1 MLTKRVKSILIE
13 HNGILT
19 LDQAV
24 ENGLTKESIR
34 KAHLRGDLVKLEG
47 GIYLLDNS
55 YSDELYTTQL
65 RFSKGVYSHETA
77 VMLHSLTT
85 YSPFDYHLTF
95 PRGYHLINPEK
106 NYIYPH
112 HISVDKFNIGV
123 VKMDSW
129 HGNPIF
135 VTDLERTVID
145 MMNNRKAFPG
155 IVDEMINNYFWTED
169 KNIDKLKKYANA
181 FGVQKEVEAK
191 VINLVK

>member
-1 MLTKRVKSILIE
+1 MLTKRVKNIFIE

-34 KAHLRGDLVKLEG
+34 KAHLRGDLIKLEG

-77 VMLHSLTT
+77 VMLHSLST
-85 YSPFDYHLTF
+85 YSPFVYHLTF
-95 PRGYHLINPEK
+95 PRGYHLTNPEK
-106 NYIYPH
+106 NYIYSH
-112 HISVDKFNIGV
+112 HMSADKFNIGI

-129 HGNPIF
+129 HGNSIF